1 MIMATPALSVL
12 FPHATKDPNPMNTTN
27 ESTIQHDPFDARDLP
42 NVLDRVVTPVTIE
55 VNGEQ
60 YSVQAADIMW
70 SGRVVHVFCGIGP
83 DGDVEVHLDP
93 TDTVELIGTV
103 TVLDA
108 PVDVIAYVGNGEL
121 LCADHGAPFDI
132 GTEDGA
138 VSPIFDGQ
146 HLDAVEWCPAGADH
160 GHSFCGTC
168 GTYLETT
175 RGAHDR
181 DLEGPFARCWN
192 CDATSVYVDG
202 NGFEHVN
209 GFGDVLDTH
218 NVTVTGIAADF
229 QTGLD
234 GVLRI
239 TAVDADY
246 APSLMRTLRTFVAWQ
261 SSSPWNGALLIMCET
276 FEEASEVADL
286 WAEESCD
293 TSHLEDEEA
302 DDVLS
307 DTRADTVTCLINVDK
322 VEFSPKR

>member
-1 MIMATPALSVL
+1 MSS
-12 FPHATKDPNPMNTTN
+12 TN

-42 NVLDRVVTPVTIE
+42 NVLDRVATPVTIE
-55 VNGEQ
+55 VDNGEQ
-60 YSVQAADIMW
+60 YTIDGATLRW
-70 SGRVVHVFCGIGP
+70 SGSAVDVDLGP
-83 DGDVEVHLDP
+83 QGGGTITLDP
-93 TDTVELIGTV
+93 NDTVEFIGTV

-108 PVDVIAYVGNGEL
+108 PDDVVAYVTRDGEM
-121 LCADHGAPFDI
+121 LCADHGAPYDI
-132 GTEDGA
+132 GITDDGFVHPLFNGA
-138 VSPIFDGQ
+138 D
-146 HLDAVEWCPAGADH
+146 LEAVEYCSAGPDR

-168 GTYLETT
+168 GTDLQTT

-181 DLEGPFARCWN
+181 DVEGPFAHCWN
-192 CDATSVYVDG
+192 CHATSVFVDG

-209 GFGDVLDTH
+209 GFGSVLDTH

-234 GVLRI
+234 GELRI

-261 SSSPWNGALLIMCET
+261 ASSPWHGALLIVCESHD
-276 FEEASEVADL
+276 EASEVADL

-307 DTRADTVTCLINVDK
+307 DTRADTVVCLINVDK
-322 VEFSPKR
+322 VEFGPKR